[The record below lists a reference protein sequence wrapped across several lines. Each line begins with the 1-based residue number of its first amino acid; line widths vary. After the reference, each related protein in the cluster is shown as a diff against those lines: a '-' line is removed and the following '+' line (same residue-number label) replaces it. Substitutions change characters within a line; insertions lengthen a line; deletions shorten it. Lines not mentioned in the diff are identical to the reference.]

1 MAKRSERLALP
12 RQRIVNDAQLA
23 AYIGKSVSWLA
34 EHRLRLEAQG
44 FPRRLPVIGGNDLD
58 MVDQFLDRLHTT
70 NTTHGNG
77 GSSVDIDGL
86 WMRATGNV
94 RQ

>member
-1 MAKRSERLALP
+1 VVKRSLPLP
-12 RQRIVNDAQLA
+12 RRRIVNDAELA
-23 AYIGKSVSWLA
+23 SYLNKSVSWLS
-34 EHRLRLEAQG
+34 ENRLRLEAQG
-44 FPRRLPVIGGNDLD
+44 FPRRLPVIGGNDLE

-70 NTTHGNG
+70 NTTNG

-86 WMRATGNV
+86 WMRATGNA